1 MDKLRG
7 MGKKWELENGTYFKA
22 MNPGHNFTDCGAHD
36 ASVWCAENV
45 GFPQNKYLI
54 Q

>member
-7 MGKKWELENGTYFKA
+7 LGKKWELENGTSFKA
-22 MNPGHNFTDCGAHD
+22 MDPGHNLTDCGAHD
-36 ASVWCAENV
+36 ASLYAVQKNV

-54 Q
+54 